1 MRRLDRQAIAR
12 RALDELAIDA
22 PIHVTRAGGE
32 AHAIAN
38 QAAND
43 GVDTVVAWGGD
54 GTVNEI
60 ARALAFTNTAL
71 AIVPGGSG
79 NGLAREL
86 AIQFKPEAGLRQAL
100 TGSLRRIDVGEIA
113 GRLFF
118 NVAGIGL
125 DARVAT
131 RALTVRVRRGFTTYM
146 LAMWRELLRR
156 APIEY
161 DILAD
166 GRALH
171 GHALVIAL
179 ANSRQYGYKTQV
191 APGARLD
198 DGELQLVIVDNRS
211 FIGNARRLPF
221 VFTDAFDRQPGVT
234 TLPLREGT
242 FRFQRA
248 VPLHV
253 DGEPMEADPSF
264 IARVH
269 PGALSV
275 RI

>member
-1 MRRLDRQAIAR
+1 VGI
-12 RALDELAIDA
+12 EA
-22 PIHVTRAGGE
+22 PVHVTRAGGE

-38 QAAND
+38 QAANA

-60 ARALAFTNTAL
+60 ARALAFTETAL

-86 AIQFKPEAGLRQAL
+86 ALQFKPEAGLRQAL
-100 TGSLRRIDVGEIA
+100 TGSRKRIDVGEIA

-125 DARVAT
+125 DARIAA
-131 RALTVRVRRGFTTYM
+131 RALAAPVRRGFATYVM
-146 LAMWRELLRR
+146 ACWQELLRR
-156 APIEY
+156 APLEY
-161 DILAD
+161 DIEAD

-171 GHALVIAL
+171 GHALVIAV
-179 ANSRQYGYKTQV
+179 ANSRQYGYRTQV

-198 DGELQLVIVDNRS
+198 DGQLQLVIVDNRS
-211 FIGNARRLPF
+211 LIGNAARIPF
-221 VFTDAFDRQPGVT
+221 VFTDAFDRQRGVT
-234 TLPLREGT
+234 TMPLREAT
-242 FRFQRA
+242 LRFQRT

-253 DGEPMEADPSF
+253 DGEPMEAGPTF
-264 IARVH
+264 TARVH
-269 PGALSV
+269 PGALNV